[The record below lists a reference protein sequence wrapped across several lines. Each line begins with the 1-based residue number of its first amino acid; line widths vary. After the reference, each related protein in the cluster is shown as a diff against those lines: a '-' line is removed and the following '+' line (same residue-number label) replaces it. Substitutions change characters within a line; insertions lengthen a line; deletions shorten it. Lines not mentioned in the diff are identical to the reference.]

1 MNINKIR
8 SFGEWLSDKENPMV
22 YCLLSLDGEPFLSR
36 NSYEVILEQKTNT
49 HDTFSIIVPD
59 DALDTYEGFVMEN
72 SKKLL
77 GKKISLSYWQYGS
90 ENQVFS
96 GIVTGLKNQKE
107 SGYGKLV
114 ITGHSPSILLENG
127 RADRSFEQLSL
138 SQIVKEIGVNYPQEG
153 KIHAEEQELNVR
165 RVLPYT
171 VQSQESDFGFI
182 QRLATRYGEY
192 FYYNGKELIFG
203 NKAEPVLE
211 LSEGRELIELE
222 FELGLR
228 AQVFSGFAY
237 DAEKGESIQHNAQEV
252 QTEWKENA
260 LQAVAVQASKQLFGN
275 APKSVFS
282 GSEKSQELEEMLLKE
297 KENRESLI
305 WVRGRSRDSRLKN
318 GSRAKLTDING
329 RAMETYRIVEIRHY
343 YNGDEYYNE
352 FVGVS
357 DVLHPP
363 YQNSGAFPKSHEQ
376 MGRVVENADPLGL
389 GRVRVQMMWQEAGS
403 EKTPWIRL
411 LQPHSGSG
419 KGFYFVPEIGEEVLV
434 GFQGGNA
441 EKPYV
446 IGTQYNGKEKSGYAD
461 KENNIKAVHTRS
473 GTKIILN
480 DSEGSIL
487 IEDPSGNT
495 YHMDGQGN
503 IKVSAPKNISFTAG
517 QNINISAG
525 QNITTTAGMNISAS
539 AGMNYTQ
546 IVGVN
551 FVSTVAGNVNH
562 FISGTLTELIEGD
575 VHNEVMKGKTTVNN
589 DGGIEYFSETI
600 ISRSAEKEIQNNSG
614 EKSKLF

>member
-36 NSYEVILEQKTNT
+36 NSYEVILEQKTNA

-96 GIVTGLKNQKE
+96 GIVTGLKNRKE

-228 AQVFSGFAY
+228 AQGFSGLTY

-363 YQNSGAFPKSHEQ
+363 YQDSGAFPKSHEQ

-473 GTKIILN
+473 GHKLVFTE
-480 DSEGSIL
+480 DESIL
-487 IEDPSGNT
+487 ITDKSGNEILLDT
-495 YHMDGQGN
+495 KGSN
-503 IKVSAPKNISFTAG
+503 ITITAPETMTLNAKNL
-517 QNINISAG
+517 NINVSQNMTTNVGNNMITNVTNDTTISIGGNHQIDIEKDHQFSSKNYAQKVEGDKIIDIFGKLDETTSETLHNAKDGNVTIKSAG
-525 QNITTTAGMNISAS
+525 I
-539 AGMNYTQ
+539 
-546 IVGVN
+546 
-551 FVSTVAGNVNH
+551 
-562 FISGTLTELIEGD
+562 
-575 VHNEVMKGKTTVNN
+575 
-589 DGGIEYFSETI
+589 
-600 ISRSAEKEIQNNSG
+600 
-614 EKSKLF
+614 SKLLGEIDAKVNKS

>member
-8 SFGEWLSDKENPMV
+8 SFGEWLNDKENPMV
-22 YCLLSLDGEPFLSR
+22 YCLLNLDGEPFLSR
-36 NSYEVILEQKTNT
+36 NSYEVILEQKTNA

-96 GIVTGLKNQKE
+96 GIVTGLKNRKE
-107 SGYGKLV
+107 SGYGKLI

-153 KIHAEEQELNVR
+153 KIHTEEQELNVR

-171 VQSQESDFGFI
+171 VQSQESDFGLI

-203 NKAEPVLE
+203 NKVEPVLE

-228 AQVFSGFAY
+228 AQGFSGLAY

-363 YQNSGAFPKSHEQ
+363 YQDSGAFPKSHEQ

-461 KENNIKAVHTRS
+461 KENSIKAVHTRS
-473 GTKIILN
+473 GHKLVFTE
-480 DSEGSIL
+480 DESIL
-487 IEDPSGNT
+487 ITDKSGNEILLDT
-495 YHMDGQGN
+495 KGSN
-503 IKVSAPKNISFTAG
+503 ITITAPETMTLNAKNLNINVSQNMTTNVGMNASENIS
-517 QNINISAG
+517 
-525 QNITTTAGMNISAS
+525 MN
-539 AGMNYTQ
+539 
-546 IVGVN
+546 
-551 FVSTVAGNVNH
+551 
-562 FISGTLTELIEGD
+562 
-575 VHNEVMKGKTTVNN
+575 KTTSIGLVNLLN
-589 DGGIEYFSETI
+589 VGADFMTNVVGKLSYFIKGDMETYGEKDRKITSLKGIETISEGQQEYH
-600 ISRSAEKEIQNNSG
+600 SEKEMRNNSG

>member
-36 NSYEVILEQKTNT
+36 NSYEVTLEQKTNA

-96 GIVTGLKNQKE
+96 GIVTGLKNRKE

-222 FELGLR
+222 FELGLK
-228 AQVFSGFAY
+228 AQGFSGLVY

-275 APKSVFS
+275 VPKSVFS

-363 YQNSGAFPKSHEQ
+363 YQDSGAFPKSHEQ

-389 GRVRVQMMWQEAGS
+389 GRVKVQMMWQEAGS

-461 KENNIKAVHTRS
+461 KENCIKAVHTRS
-473 GTKIILN
+473 GHKLVFTE
-480 DSEGSIL
+480 DESIL
-487 IEDPSGNT
+487 ITDKSGNEILLDT
-495 YHMDGQGN
+495 KGSN
-503 IKVSAPKNISFTAG
+503 ITITAPETMTLNAKNL
-517 QNINISAG
+517 NINVSQNMTTNVGNNMITNVTNDTTISIGGNHQIDIEKDHQFSSKNYAQKVEGDKIIDIFGKLDETTSETLHNAKDGNVTIKSAG
-525 QNITTTAGMNISAS
+525 I
-539 AGMNYTQ
+539 
-546 IVGVN
+546 
-551 FVSTVAGNVNH
+551 
-562 FISGTLTELIEGD
+562 
-575 VHNEVMKGKTTVNN
+575 
-589 DGGIEYFSETI
+589 
-600 ISRSAEKEIQNNSG
+600 
-614 EKSKLF
+614 SKLLGEIDAKVNKS

>member
-22 YCLLSLDGEPFLSR
+22 YCLLSLDSEPFLSR
-36 NSYEVILEQKTNT
+36 NSYEVILEQKTNA

-96 GIVTGLKNQKE
+96 GIVTGLKNRKE

-203 NKAEPVLE
+203 NKAEPILE

-228 AQVFSGFAY
+228 AQGFSGLAY

-363 YQNSGAFPKSHEQ
+363 YQDSGAFPKSHEQ

-389 GRVRVQMMWQEAGS
+389 GRVKVQMMWQEAGS

-461 KENNIKAVHTRS
+461 KENCIKAVHTRS
-473 GTKIILN
+473 GHKLVFTE
-480 DSEGSIL
+480 DESIL
-487 IEDPSGNT
+487 ITDKSGNEILLDT
-495 YHMDGQGN
+495 KGSN
-503 IKVSAPKNISFTAG
+503 ITITAPETMTLNAKNL
-517 QNINISAG
+517 NINVSQNMTTNVGNNMITNVTNDTTISIGGNHQIDIEKDHQFSSKNYAQKVEGDKIIDIFGKLDETTSETLHNAKDGNVTIKSAG
-525 QNITTTAGMNISAS
+525 I
-539 AGMNYTQ
+539 
-546 IVGVN
+546 
-551 FVSTVAGNVNH
+551 
-562 FISGTLTELIEGD
+562 
-575 VHNEVMKGKTTVNN
+575 
-589 DGGIEYFSETI
+589 
-600 ISRSAEKEIQNNSG
+600 
-614 EKSKLF
+614 SKLLGEIDAKVNKS

>member
-305 WVRGRSRDSRLKN
+305 WVRGGSRDSRLKN

-329 RAMETYRIVEIRHY
+329 RAM
-343 YNGDEYYNE
+343 
-352 FVGVS
+352 
-357 DVLHPP
+357 
-363 YQNSGAFPKSHEQ
+363 
-376 MGRVVENADPLGL
+376 
-389 GRVRVQMMWQEAGS
+389 
-403 EKTPWIRL
+403 
-411 LQPHSGSG
+411 
-419 KGFYFVPEIGEEVLV
+419 
-434 GFQGGNA
+434 
-441 EKPYV
+441 
-446 IGTQYNGKEKSGYAD
+446 
-461 KENNIKAVHTRS
+461 
-473 GTKIILN
+473 KI
-480 DSEGSIL
+480 
-487 IEDPSGNT
+487 
-495 YHMDGQGN
+495 
-503 IKVSAPKNISFTAG
+503 
-517 QNINISAG
+517 
-525 QNITTTAGMNISAS
+525 
-539 AGMNYTQ
+539 
-546 IVGVN
+546 
-551 FVSTVAGNVNH
+551 
-562 FISGTLTELIEGD
+562 
-575 VHNEVMKGKTTVNN
+575 
-589 DGGIEYFSETI
+589 
-600 ISRSAEKEIQNNSG
+600 
-614 EKSKLF
+614 

>member
-36 NSYEVILEQKTNT
+36 NSYEVILEQKTNA

-96 GIVTGLKNQKE
+96 GIVTGLKNRKE

-222 FELGLR
+222 FELGLK
-228 AQVFSGFAY
+228 AQGFSGLAY

-363 YQNSGAFPKSHEQ
+363 YQDSGAFPKSHEQ

-389 GRVRVQMMWQEAGS
+389 GRVRVQMVWQEAGN

-473 GTKIILN
+473 GHKLVFTE
-480 DSEGSIL
+480 DESIL
-487 IEDPSGNT
+487 ITDKSGNEILLDT
-495 YHMDGQGN
+495 KGSN
-503 IKVSAPKNISFTAG
+503 ITITAPETMTLNAKNLNINVSQNMTTNVGMNASENIS
-517 QNINISAG
+517 
-525 QNITTTAGMNISAS
+525 MN
-539 AGMNYTQ
+539 
-546 IVGVN
+546 
-551 FVSTVAGNVNH
+551 
-562 FISGTLTELIEGD
+562 
-575 VHNEVMKGKTTVNN
+575 KTTSIGLVNLLN
-589 DGGIEYFSETI
+589 VGADFMTNVVGKLSYFIKGDMETYGEKDRKITSLKGIETISEGQQEYH
-600 ISRSAEKEIQNNSG
+600 SEKEMRNNSG

>member
-36 NSYEVILEQKTNT
+36 NSYEVILEQKTNA

-77 GKKISLSYWQYGS
+77 GKKINLSYWQYGS

-96 GIVTGLKNQKE
+96 GIVTGLKNRKE

-228 AQVFSGFAY
+228 AQGFSGLAY

-297 KENRESLI
+297 KENRESLVWI
-305 WVRGRSRDSRLKN
+305 RGRSRDSRLKN

-363 YQNSGAFPKSHEQ
+363 YQDSGAFPKSHEQ

-461 KENNIKAVHTRS
+461 KENSIKAVHTRS

-539 AGMNYTQ
+539 AGMSYNVFAGGTISQNAVMNYTLTAANITEIAQ
-546 IVGVN
+546 ETFDTFSNEYTG
-551 FVSTVAGNVNH
+551 
-562 FISGTLTELIEGD
+562 ISGKVAMNSEENNIAINTPKHIQLKS
-575 VHNEVMKGKTTVNN
+575 NEKT
-589 DGGIEYFSETI
+589 I
-600 ISRSAEKEIQNNSG
+600 NS
-614 EKSKLF
+614 

>member
-36 NSYEVILEQKTNT
+36 NSYEVILEQKTNA

-96 GIVTGLKNQKE
+96 GIVTGLKNRKE

-153 KIHAEEQELNVR
+153 KIHAEEQELNMR
-165 RVLPYT
+165 RALPYT

-228 AQVFSGFAY
+228 AQGFSGLAY

-275 APKSVFS
+275 VPKSVFS

-318 GSRAKLTDING
+318 GSRAKLMDING

-363 YQNSGAFPKSHEQ
+363 YQDSGAFPKSHEQ

-473 GTKIILN
+473 GNRLLLN
-480 DSEGSIL
+480 DETGDVSLESQKGQTIAIFYGNGNIEIKAPETMTLNAKNLNINVSQNMTTNVGMNASENVGMNKTTSIGLVNLLNVGADFMTNVVGKLSYFIKGDMETYGEKDRKITSLKGIETISEGQQ
-487 IEDPSGNT
+487 E
-495 YHMDGQGN
+495 YH
-503 IKVSAPKNISFTAG
+503 S
-517 QNINISAG
+517 
-525 QNITTTAGMNISAS
+525 
-539 AGMNYTQ
+539 
-546 IVGVN
+546 
-551 FVSTVAGNVNH
+551 
-562 FISGTLTELIEGD
+562 
-575 VHNEVMKGKTTVNN
+575 
-589 DGGIEYFSETI
+589 
-600 ISRSAEKEIQNNSG
+600 EKEMRNNSG

>member
-36 NSYEVILEQKTNT
+36 NSYEVILEQKTNA

-96 GIVTGLKNQKE
+96 GIVTGLKNRKE

-222 FELGLR
+222 FELGLK
-228 AQVFSGFAY
+228 AQGFSGFAY

-275 APKSVFS
+275 VPKSVFS

-305 WVRGRSRDSRLKN
+305 WIRGRSRDSRLKN

-363 YQNSGAFPKSHEQ
+363 YQDSGAFPKSHEQ

-461 KENNIKAVHTRS
+461 KENSIKAVHTRS
-473 GTKIILN
+473 GHKLVFTE
-480 DSEGSIL
+480 DESIL
-487 IEDPSGNT
+487 ITDKSGNEILVDT
-495 YHMDGQGN
+495 KGSN
-503 IKVSAPKNISFTAG
+503 ITITAPETMTLNAKNL
-517 QNINISAG
+517 NINVSQNMTTNVGNNMITNVTNDTTISIGGNHQIDIEKDHQFSSKNYAQKVEGDKIIDIFGKLDETTSETLHNAKDGNVTIKSAG
-525 QNITTTAGMNISAS
+525 I
-539 AGMNYTQ
+539 
-546 IVGVN
+546 
-551 FVSTVAGNVNH
+551 
-562 FISGTLTELIEGD
+562 
-575 VHNEVMKGKTTVNN
+575 
-589 DGGIEYFSETI
+589 
-600 ISRSAEKEIQNNSG
+600 
-614 EKSKLF
+614 SKLLGEIDAKVNKS

>member
-36 NSYEVILEQKTNT
+36 NSYEVILEQKTNA

-96 GIVTGLKNQKE
+96 GIVTGLKNRKE

-182 QRLATRYGEY
+182 QRLAMRYGEY

-228 AQVFSGFAY
+228 AQGFSGLTY

-363 YQNSGAFPKSHEQ
+363 YQDSGAFPKSHEQ

-473 GTKIILN
+473 GHKLVFTE
-480 DSEGSIL
+480 DESIL
-487 IEDPSGNT
+487 ITDKSGNEIL
-495 YHMDGQGN
+495 MDTKGSN
-503 IKVSAPKNISFTAG
+503 ITITAPETMTLNAKNL
-517 QNINISAG
+517 NINVSQNMTTNVGNNMITNVTNDTTISIGGNHQIDIEKDHQFSSKNYAQKVEGDKIIDIFGKLDETTSETLHNAKDGNVTIKSAG
-525 QNITTTAGMNISAS
+525 I
-539 AGMNYTQ
+539 
-546 IVGVN
+546 
-551 FVSTVAGNVNH
+551 
-562 FISGTLTELIEGD
+562 
-575 VHNEVMKGKTTVNN
+575 
-589 DGGIEYFSETI
+589 
-600 ISRSAEKEIQNNSG
+600 
-614 EKSKLF
+614 SKLLGEIDAKVNKS

>member
-36 NSYEVILEQKTNT
+36 NSYEVILEQKSNA

-96 GIVTGLKNQKE
+96 GIVTGLKNRKE

-211 LSEGRELIELE
+211 LSEGRELIEVE

-228 AQVFSGFAY
+228 AQGFSGLAY
-237 DAEKGESIQHNAQEV
+237 DVEKGESIQHNAQEV

-363 YQNSGAFPKSHEQ
+363 YQDSGAFPKSHEQ

-446 IGTQYNGKEKSGYAD
+446 IGTQYNGKEKSGYTD

-473 GTKIILN
+473 GHKLVFTE
-480 DSEGSIL
+480 DESIL
-487 IEDPSGNT
+487 ITDKSGNEILLDT
-495 YHMDGQGN
+495 KGSN
-503 IKVSAPKNISFTAG
+503 ITITAPETMTLNAKNL
-517 QNINISAG
+517 NINVSQNMTTNVGNNMITNVTNDTTISIGGNHQIDIEKDHQFSSKNYAQKVEGDKIIDIFGKLDETTSETLHNAKDGNVTIKSAG
-525 QNITTTAGMNISAS
+525 I
-539 AGMNYTQ
+539 
-546 IVGVN
+546 
-551 FVSTVAGNVNH
+551 
-562 FISGTLTELIEGD
+562 
-575 VHNEVMKGKTTVNN
+575 
-589 DGGIEYFSETI
+589 
-600 ISRSAEKEIQNNSG
+600 
-614 EKSKLF
+614 SKLLGEIDAKVNKS

>member
-36 NSYEVILEQKTNT
+36 NSYEVILEQKTNA

-90 ENQVFS
+90 ENQVFL
-96 GIVTGLKNQKE
+96 GIVTGLKNRKD

-203 NKAEPVLE
+203 NKAEAVLE

-228 AQVFSGFAY
+228 AQGFSGLAY

-363 YQNSGAFPKSHEQ
+363 YQDSGAFPKSHEQ

-389 GRVRVQMMWQEAGS
+389 GRVRVQMMWQESGS

-539 AGMNYTQ
+539 AGMSYNVFAGGTISQNAVMNYTLTAANITEIAQ
-546 IVGVN
+546 ETFDTFSNEYTG
-551 FVSTVAGNVNH
+551 
-562 FISGTLTELIEGD
+562 ISGKVAMNSEENNIAINTPKHIQLKS
-575 VHNEVMKGKTTVNN
+575 NEKT
-589 DGGIEYFSETI
+589 I
-600 ISRSAEKEIQNNSG
+600 NS
-614 EKSKLF
+614 

>member
-36 NSYEVILEQKTNT
+36 NSYEVILEQKTNA

-59 DALDTYEGFVMEN
+59 DALDTYDGFVMEN

-96 GIVTGLKNQKE
+96 GIVTGLKNRKE

-182 QRLATRYGEY
+182 QRLAMRYGEY

-222 FELGLR
+222 FELGLK
-228 AQVFSGFAY
+228 AQGFSGLTY

-260 LQAVAVQASKQLFGN
+260 LQAVAIQASKQLFGN

-363 YQNSGAFPKSHEQ
+363 YQDSGAFPKSQEQ
-376 MGRVVENADPLGL
+376 MGRVVENADPLEL
-389 GRVRVQMMWQEAGS
+389 GRVRVQMVWQEAGS

-473 GTKIILN
+473 GHKLVFTE
-480 DSEGSIL
+480 DESIL
-487 IEDPSGNT
+487 ITDKSGNEILLDT
-495 YHMDGQGN
+495 KGSN
-503 IKVSAPKNISFTAG
+503 ITITAPETMTLNAKNL
-517 QNINISAG
+517 NINVSQNMTTNVGNNMITNVTNDTTISIGGNHQIDIEKDHQFSSKNYAQKVEGDKIIDIFGKLDETTSETLHNAKDGNVTIKSAG
-525 QNITTTAGMNISAS
+525 I
-539 AGMNYTQ
+539 
-546 IVGVN
+546 
-551 FVSTVAGNVNH
+551 
-562 FISGTLTELIEGD
+562 
-575 VHNEVMKGKTTVNN
+575 
-589 DGGIEYFSETI
+589 
-600 ISRSAEKEIQNNSG
+600 
-614 EKSKLF
+614 SKLLGEIDAKVNKS

>member
-36 NSYEVILEQKTNT
+36 NSYEVILEQKTNA

-96 GIVTGLKNQKE
+96 GIVTGLKNRKE
-107 SGYGKLV
+107 SGYGKL
-114 ITGHSPSILLENG
+114 IIIGHSPSILLENG

-228 AQVFSGFAY
+228 AQGFSGLAY

-282 GSEKSQELEEMLLKE
+282 GSEKSQALEEMLLKE

-419 KGFYFVPEIGEEVLV
+419 KGFYFIPEIGEEVLV

-461 KENNIKAVHTRS
+461 KENSIKAVHTRS
-473 GTKIILN
+473 GHKLVFTE
-480 DSEGSIL
+480 DESIL
-487 IEDPSGNT
+487 ITDKSGNEILLDT
-495 YHMDGQGN
+495 KGSN
-503 IKVSAPKNISFTAG
+503 ITITAPETMTLNAKNL
-517 QNINISAG
+517 NINVSQNMTTNVGNNMITNVTNDTTISIGGNHQIDIEKDHQFSSKNYAQKVEGDKIIDIFGKLDETTSETLHNAKDGNVTIKSAG
-525 QNITTTAGMNISAS
+525 I
-539 AGMNYTQ
+539 
-546 IVGVN
+546 
-551 FVSTVAGNVNH
+551 
-562 FISGTLTELIEGD
+562 
-575 VHNEVMKGKTTVNN
+575 
-589 DGGIEYFSETI
+589 
-600 ISRSAEKEIQNNSG
+600 
-614 EKSKLF
+614 SKLLGEIDAKVNKS

>member
-36 NSYEVILEQKTNT
+36 NSYEVILEQKTNA

-77 GKKISLSYWQYGS
+77 GKKINLSYWQYGS

-222 FELGLR
+222 FELGLK
-228 AQVFSGFAY
+228 AQGFSGFAY

-363 YQNSGAFPKSHEQ
+363 YQDSGAFPKSHEQ

-446 IGTQYNGKEKSGYAD
+446 IGTQYNGKEKSGYAN

-473 GTKIILN
+473 GHKLVFTE
-480 DSEGSIL
+480 DESIL
-487 IEDPSGNT
+487 ITDKSGNEILLDT
-495 YHMDGQGN
+495 KGSN
-503 IKVSAPKNISFTAG
+503 ITITAPETMTLNAKNLNINVSQNMTTNVGMNASENIS
-517 QNINISAG
+517 
-525 QNITTTAGMNISAS
+525 MN
-539 AGMNYTQ
+539 
-546 IVGVN
+546 
-551 FVSTVAGNVNH
+551 
-562 FISGTLTELIEGD
+562 
-575 VHNEVMKGKTTVNN
+575 KTTSIGLVNLLN
-589 DGGIEYFSETI
+589 VGADFMTNVVGKLSYFIKGDMETYGEKDRKITSLKGVETI
-600 ISRSAEKEIQNNSG
+600 SEGQQEYHSEKEMRNNSG

>member
-8 SFGEWLSDKENPMV
+8 SFGEWLNDKENPMV

-36 NSYEVILEQKTNT
+36 NSYEVILEQKTNA

-96 GIVTGLKNQKE
+96 GIVTGLKNRKE

-228 AQVFSGFAY
+228 AQEFSGLAY

-275 APKSVFS
+275 VPKSVFS

-363 YQNSGAFPKSHEQ
+363 YQDSGAFPKSQEQ
-376 MGRVVENADPLGL
+376 MGRVVENADPLEL
-389 GRVRVQMMWQEAGS
+389 GRVRVQMVWQEAGS

-473 GTKIILN
+473 GHKLVFTE
-480 DSEGSIL
+480 DESIL
-487 IEDPSGNT
+487 ITDKSGNEILLDT
-495 YHMDGQGN
+495 KGSN
-503 IKVSAPKNISFTAG
+503 ITITAPETMTLNAKNL
-517 QNINISAG
+517 NINVSQNMTTNVGNNMITNVTNDTTISIGGNHQIDIEKDHQFSSKNYAQKVEGDKIIDIFGKLDETTSETLHNAKDGNVTIKSAG
-525 QNITTTAGMNISAS
+525 I
-539 AGMNYTQ
+539 
-546 IVGVN
+546 
-551 FVSTVAGNVNH
+551 
-562 FISGTLTELIEGD
+562 
-575 VHNEVMKGKTTVNN
+575 
-589 DGGIEYFSETI
+589 
-600 ISRSAEKEIQNNSG
+600 
-614 EKSKLF
+614 SKLLGEIDAKVNKS

>member
-36 NSYEVILEQKTNT
+36 NSYEVILEQKTNA

-96 GIVTGLKNQKE
+96 GIVTGLKNRKE

-222 FELGLR
+222 FELGLK
-228 AQVFSGFAY
+228 AQGFSGLVY

-275 APKSVFS
+275 VPKSVFS

-363 YQNSGAFPKSHEQ
+363 YQDSGAFPKSHEQ

-389 GRVRVQMMWQEAGS
+389 GRVRVQMMWQESGS

-539 AGMNYTQ
+539 AGMSYNVFAGGTISQNAVMNYTLTAANITEIAQ
-546 IVGVN
+546 ETFDTFSNEYTG
-551 FVSTVAGNVNH
+551 
-562 FISGTLTELIEGD
+562 ISGKVAMNSEENNIAINTPKHIQLKS
-575 VHNEVMKGKTTVNN
+575 NEKT
-589 DGGIEYFSETI
+589 I
-600 ISRSAEKEIQNNSG
+600 NS
-614 EKSKLF
+614 

>member
-36 NSYEVILEQKTNT
+36 NSYEVTLEQKTNA

-96 GIVTGLKNQKE
+96 GIVTGLKNRKE

-138 SQIVKEIGVNYPQEG
+138 SQIIKEIGVNYPQEG
-153 KIHAEEQELNVR
+153 KIHTEEQELNVR

-222 FELGLR
+222 FELGLK
-228 AQVFSGFAY
+228 AQGFSGLAY
-237 DAEKGESIQHNAQEV
+237 DAEKGESIQHNTQEV

-363 YQNSGAFPKSHEQ
+363 YQDSGAFPKSHEQ

-461 KENNIKAVHTRS
+461 KENSIKAVHTRS
-473 GTKIILN
+473 GHKLVFTE
-480 DSEGSIL
+480 DESIL
-487 IEDPSGNT
+487 ITDKSGNEILLDT
-495 YHMDGQGN
+495 KGSN
-503 IKVSAPKNISFTAG
+503 ITITTPETMTLNAKNLNINVSQNMTTNVGMNASENIS
-517 QNINISAG
+517 
-525 QNITTTAGMNISAS
+525 MN
-539 AGMNYTQ
+539 
-546 IVGVN
+546 
-551 FVSTVAGNVNH
+551 
-562 FISGTLTELIEGD
+562 
-575 VHNEVMKGKTTVNN
+575 KTTSIGLVNLLN
-589 DGGIEYFSETI
+589 VGTDFMTNVVGKLSYFIKGDMETYGEKDRKITSLKGIETISEGQQEYH
-600 ISRSAEKEIQNNSG
+600 SEKEMRNNSG

>member
-36 NSYEVILEQKTNT
+36 NSYEVILEQKTNA

-96 GIVTGLKNQKE
+96 GIVTGLKNRKE

-211 LSEGRELIELE
+211 LSEGKELIELE
-222 FELGLR
+222 FELGLK
-228 AQVFSGFAY
+228 AQGFSGFAY

-275 APKSVFS
+275 VPKSVFS

-305 WVRGRSRDSRLKN
+305 WIRGRSRDSRLKN

-363 YQNSGAFPKSHEQ
+363 YQDSGAFPKSHEQ

-461 KENNIKAVHTRS
+461 KENSIKAVHTRS
-473 GTKIILN
+473 GHKLVFTE
-480 DSEGSIL
+480 DESIL
-487 IEDPSGNT
+487 ITDKSGNEILLDT
-495 YHMDGQGN
+495 KGSN
-503 IKVSAPKNISFTAG
+503 ITITAPETMTLNAKNL
-517 QNINISAG
+517 NINVSQNMTTNVGNNMITNVTNDTTISIGGNHQIDIEKDHQFSSKNYAQKVEGDKIIDIFGKLDETTSETLHNAKDGNVTIKSAG
-525 QNITTTAGMNISAS
+525 I
-539 AGMNYTQ
+539 
-546 IVGVN
+546 
-551 FVSTVAGNVNH
+551 
-562 FISGTLTELIEGD
+562 
-575 VHNEVMKGKTTVNN
+575 
-589 DGGIEYFSETI
+589 
-600 ISRSAEKEIQNNSG
+600 
-614 EKSKLF
+614 SKLLGEIDAKVNKS

>member
-36 NSYEVILEQKTNT
+36 NSYEVILEQKTNA

-96 GIVTGLKNQKE
+96 GIVTGLKNRKE

-222 FELGLR
+222 FELGLK
-228 AQVFSGFAY
+228 AQGFSGFAY

-275 APKSVFS
+275 VPKSVFS

-363 YQNSGAFPKSHEQ
+363 YQDSGVFPKSHEQ

-461 KENNIKAVHTRS
+461 KENSIKAVHTRS
-473 GTKIILN
+473 GHKLVFTE
-480 DSEGSIL
+480 DESIL
-487 IEDPSGNT
+487 ITDKSGNEILLDT
-495 YHMDGQGN
+495 KGSNITITAPETMTLNAKNLNINVSQNMTTNVGMNASENISMNKTTSIGLVNLLNVGADFMTNVVGNLLEFIQGN
-503 IKVSAPKNISFTAG
+503 RESESEERKEIAKSVSISSTEDNVKIHASKNISK
-517 QNINISAG
+517 
-525 QNITTTAGMNISAS
+525 
-539 AGMNYTQ
+539 
-546 IVGVN
+546 
-551 FVSTVAGNVNH
+551 H
-562 FISGTLTELIEGD
+562 
-575 VHNEVMKGKTTVNN
+575 
-589 DGGIEYFSETI
+589 
-600 ISRSAEKEIQNNSG
+600 SG
-614 EKSKLF
+614 EKSKIS

>member
-96 GIVTGLKNQKE
+96 GIVTGLKNRKE

-171 VQSQESDFGFI
+171 VQLQESDFSFI

-222 FELGLR
+222 FELGLK
-228 AQVFSGFAY
+228 AQGFSGLAY

-260 LQAVAVQASKQLFGN
+260 LQAVAVQASKQRFGN
-275 APKSVFS
+275 APKSIFS

-329 RAMETYRIVEIRHY
+329 RAMETYRIVEIKHY

-389 GRVRVQMMWQEAGS
+389 GRVRVQMVWQEAGS

-473 GTKIILN
+473 GNRLLLN
-480 DSEGSIL
+480 DETGDVSLESQKGQTIAIFYGNGNIEIKAPETMTLNAKNLNINVSQNMTTNVGMNASENVSMNKTTSIGL
-487 IEDPSGNT
+487 VNLLNVGADFMTNVVGNLLEFI
-495 YHMDGQGN
+495 QGN
-503 IKVSAPKNISFTAG
+503 RESESEERKEIAKSVSISSTEDNVKIHASKNISK
-517 QNINISAG
+517 
-525 QNITTTAGMNISAS
+525 
-539 AGMNYTQ
+539 
-546 IVGVN
+546 
-551 FVSTVAGNVNH
+551 H
-562 FISGTLTELIEGD
+562 
-575 VHNEVMKGKTTVNN
+575 
-589 DGGIEYFSETI
+589 
-600 ISRSAEKEIQNNSG
+600 SG
-614 EKSKLF
+614 EKSKIS

>member
-1 MNINKIR
+1 MTINQIR

-36 NSYEVILEQKTNT
+36 NSYEVILEQKTNA

-96 GIVTGLKNQKE
+96 GIVTGLKNRKE

-182 QRLATRYGEY
+182 QRLAMRYGEY

-228 AQVFSGFAY
+228 AQGFSGLAY

-389 GRVRVQMMWQEAGS
+389 GRVRVQMVWQEAGS

-446 IGTQYNGKEKSGYAD
+446 IGAQYNGKEKSGYAD
-461 KENNIKAVHTRS
+461 KENSIKAVHTRS
-473 GTKIILN
+473 GHKLVFTE
-480 DSEGSIL
+480 DESIL
-487 IEDPSGNT
+487 ITDKSGNEILLDT
-495 YHMDGQGN
+495 KGSN
-503 IKVSAPKNISFTAG
+503 ITITAPETMTLNAKNL
-517 QNINISAG
+517 NINVSQNMTTNVGNNMITNVTNDTTISIGGNHQIDIEKDHQFSSKNYAQKVEGDKIIDIFGKLDETTSETLHNAKDGNVTIKSAG
-525 QNITTTAGMNISAS
+525 I
-539 AGMNYTQ
+539 
-546 IVGVN
+546 
-551 FVSTVAGNVNH
+551 
-562 FISGTLTELIEGD
+562 
-575 VHNEVMKGKTTVNN
+575 
-589 DGGIEYFSETI
+589 
-600 ISRSAEKEIQNNSG
+600 
-614 EKSKLF
+614 SKLLGEIDAKVNKS

>member
-36 NSYEVILEQKTNT
+36 NSYEVILEQKTNA

-96 GIVTGLKNQKE
+96 GIVTGLKNRKE

-222 FELGLR
+222 FELGLK
-228 AQVFSGFAY
+228 AQGFSGLAY
-237 DAEKGESIQHNAQEV
+237 DAEKGESIQHNTQEV

-260 LQAVAVQASKQLFGN
+260 LQAVAIQASKQLFGN

-363 YQNSGAFPKSHEQ
+363 YQDSGAFPKSQEQ
-376 MGRVVENADPLGL
+376 MGRVVENADPLEL
-389 GRVRVQMMWQEAGS
+389 GRVRVQMVWQEAGS

-473 GTKIILN
+473 GHKLVFTE
-480 DSEGSIL
+480 DESIL
-487 IEDPSGNT
+487 ITDKSGNEILLDT
-495 YHMDGQGN
+495 KGSN
-503 IKVSAPKNISFTAG
+503 ITITAPETMTLNAKNL
-517 QNINISAG
+517 NINVSQNMTTNVGNNMITNVTNDTTISIGGNHQIDIEKDHQFSSKNYAQKVEGDKIIDIFGKLDETTSETLHNAKDGNVTIKSAG
-525 QNITTTAGMNISAS
+525 I
-539 AGMNYTQ
+539 
-546 IVGVN
+546 
-551 FVSTVAGNVNH
+551 
-562 FISGTLTELIEGD
+562 
-575 VHNEVMKGKTTVNN
+575 
-589 DGGIEYFSETI
+589 
-600 ISRSAEKEIQNNSG
+600 
-614 EKSKLF
+614 SKLLGEIDAKVNKS

>member
-36 NSYEVILEQKTNT
+36 NSYEVILEQKTNA

-96 GIVTGLKNQKE
+96 GIVTGLKNRKE

-222 FELGLR
+222 FELGLK
-228 AQVFSGFAY
+228 AQGFSGLAY

-343 YNGDEYYNE
+343 YNGDEYYNK

-363 YQNSGAFPKSHEQ
+363 YQDSGAFPKSQEQ

-473 GTKIILN
+473 GNRLLLN
-480 DSEGSIL
+480 DETGDVSLESQKGQTIAIFYGNGNIEIKAPETMTLNAKNLNINVSQNMTTNVGMNASENVSMNKTTSIGL
-487 IEDPSGNT
+487 VNLLNVGADFMTNVVGNLLEFI
-495 YHMDGQGN
+495 QGN
-503 IKVSAPKNISFTAG
+503 RESESEERKEIAKSVSISSTEDNVKIHASKNISK
-517 QNINISAG
+517 
-525 QNITTTAGMNISAS
+525 
-539 AGMNYTQ
+539 
-546 IVGVN
+546 
-551 FVSTVAGNVNH
+551 H
-562 FISGTLTELIEGD
+562 
-575 VHNEVMKGKTTVNN
+575 
-589 DGGIEYFSETI
+589 
-600 ISRSAEKEIQNNSG
+600 SG
-614 EKSKLF
+614 EKSKIS

>member
-36 NSYEVILEQKTNT
+36 NSYEVILEQKTNA

-96 GIVTGLKNQKE
+96 GIVTGLKNRKE

-228 AQVFSGFAY
+228 AQGFSGLTY
-237 DAEKGESIQHNAQEV
+237 DAEKGESIQQNAQEV

-297 KENRESLI
+297 KENRENLI

-363 YQNSGAFPKSHEQ
+363 YQDSGAFPKSQEQ

-389 GRVRVQMMWQEAGS
+389 GRVRVQMVWQEAGS

-473 GTKIILN
+473 GHKLVFTE
-480 DSEGSIL
+480 DESIL
-487 IEDPSGNT
+487 ITDKSGNEILLDT
-495 YHMDGQGN
+495 KGSN
-503 IKVSAPKNISFTAG
+503 ITITAPETMTLNAKNLNINVSQNMTTNVGMNASENIS
-517 QNINISAG
+517 
-525 QNITTTAGMNISAS
+525 MN
-539 AGMNYTQ
+539 
-546 IVGVN
+546 
-551 FVSTVAGNVNH
+551 
-562 FISGTLTELIEGD
+562 
-575 VHNEVMKGKTTVNN
+575 KTTSIGLVNLLN
-589 DGGIEYFSETI
+589 VGADFMTNVVGKLSYFIKGDMETYGEKDRKITSLKGIETISEGQQEYH
-600 ISRSAEKEIQNNSG
+600 SEKEMRNNSG

>member
-22 YCLLSLDGEPFLSR
+22 YCLLSLDSEPFLSR
-36 NSYEVILEQKTNT
+36 NSYEVILEQKTNA

-96 GIVTGLKNQKE
+96 GIVTGLKNRKE

-203 NKAEPVLE
+203 NKAEPILE

-228 AQVFSGFAY
+228 AQGFSGLAY

-363 YQNSGAFPKSHEQ
+363 YQDSGAFPKSHEQ

-461 KENNIKAVHTRS
+461 KENSIKAVHTRS
-473 GTKIILN
+473 GHKLVFTE
-480 DSEGSIL
+480 DESIL
-487 IEDPSGNT
+487 ITDKSGNEILLDT
-495 YHMDGQGN
+495 KGSN
-503 IKVSAPKNISFTAG
+503 ITITAPETMTLNAKNL
-517 QNINISAG
+517 NINVSQNMTTNVGNNMITNVTNDTTISIGGNHQIDIEKDHQFSSKNYAQKVEGDKIIDIFGKLDETTSETLHNAKDGNVTIKSAG
-525 QNITTTAGMNISAS
+525 I
-539 AGMNYTQ
+539 
-546 IVGVN
+546 
-551 FVSTVAGNVNH
+551 
-562 FISGTLTELIEGD
+562 
-575 VHNEVMKGKTTVNN
+575 
-589 DGGIEYFSETI
+589 
-600 ISRSAEKEIQNNSG
+600 
-614 EKSKLF
+614 SKLLGEIDAKVNKS

>member
-36 NSYEVILEQKTNT
+36 NSYEVILEQKTNA

-96 GIVTGLKNQKE
+96 GIVTGLKNRKE

-203 NKAEPVLE
+203 NKAEPLLE

-222 FELGLR
+222 FELGLK
-228 AQVFSGFAY
+228 AQGFSGLAY

-275 APKSVFS
+275 VPKSVFS

-363 YQNSGAFPKSHEQ
+363 YQDSGAFPKSHEQ

-473 GTKIILN
+473 GHKLVFTE
-480 DSEGSIL
+480 DESIL
-487 IEDPSGNT
+487 ITDKSGNEILLDT
-495 YHMDGQGN
+495 KGSN
-503 IKVSAPKNISFTAG
+503 ITITAPETMTLNAKNL
-517 QNINISAG
+517 NINVSQNMTTNVGNNMITNVTNDTTISIGGNHQIDIEKDHQFSSKNYAQKVEGDKIIDIFGKLDETTSETLHNAKDGNVTIKSAG
-525 QNITTTAGMNISAS
+525 I
-539 AGMNYTQ
+539 
-546 IVGVN
+546 
-551 FVSTVAGNVNH
+551 
-562 FISGTLTELIEGD
+562 
-575 VHNEVMKGKTTVNN
+575 
-589 DGGIEYFSETI
+589 
-600 ISRSAEKEIQNNSG
+600 
-614 EKSKLF
+614 SKLLGEIDAKVNKS

>member
-36 NSYEVILEQKTNT
+36 NSYEVILEQKTNA

-96 GIVTGLKNQKE
+96 GIVTGLKNRKE

-114 ITGHSPSILLENG
+114 IIGHSPSILLENG

-171 VQSQESDFGFI
+171 VQSQESDFSFI

-203 NKAEPVLE
+203 NKAEPILE

-228 AQVFSGFAY
+228 AQGFSGLTY

-275 APKSVFS
+275 VPKSVFS

-363 YQNSGAFPKSHEQ
+363 YQDSGAFPKSHEQ

-503 IKVSAPKNISFTAG
+503 IKVSAPRNISFTAG

-539 AGMNYTQ
+539 AGMSYNVFAGGAISQNAVMNYT
-546 IVGVN
+546 
-551 FVSTVAGNVNH
+551 
-562 FISGTLTELIEGD
+562 LTAANITEIAEGEREARAQEIIENSQNKETS
-575 VHNEVMKGKTTVNN
+575 VEKNNEWHTEQDFK
-589 DGGIEYFSETI
+589 
-600 ISRSAEKEIQNNSG
+600 NNSG
-614 EKSKLF
+614 EKTKLF

>member
-36 NSYEVILEQKTNT
+36 NSYEVILEQKTNA

-96 GIVTGLKNQKE
+96 GIVTGLKNRKE

-203 NKAEPVLE
+203 NKAEPILE

-222 FELGLR
+222 FELGLK
-228 AQVFSGFAY
+228 AQGFSGLAY

-275 APKSVFS
+275 VPKSVFS

-473 GTKIILN
+473 GHKLVFTE
-480 DSEGSIL
+480 DESIL
-487 IEDPSGNT
+487 ITDKSGNEILLDT
-495 YHMDGQGN
+495 KGSN
-503 IKVSAPKNISFTAG
+503 ITITAPETMTLNAKNL
-517 QNINISAG
+517 NINVSQNMTTNVGNNMITNVTNDTTISIGGNHQIDIEKDHQFSSKNYAQKVEGDKIIDIFGKLDETTSETLHNAKDGNVTIKSAG
-525 QNITTTAGMNISAS
+525 I
-539 AGMNYTQ
+539 
-546 IVGVN
+546 
-551 FVSTVAGNVNH
+551 
-562 FISGTLTELIEGD
+562 
-575 VHNEVMKGKTTVNN
+575 
-589 DGGIEYFSETI
+589 
-600 ISRSAEKEIQNNSG
+600 
-614 EKSKLF
+614 SKLLGEIDAKVNKS

>member
-36 NSYEVILEQKTNT
+36 NSYEVVLEQKTNA

-96 GIVTGLKNQKE
+96 GIVTGMKNRKE

-138 SQIVKEIGVNYPQEG
+138 SQIIKEIGVNYPQEG

-171 VQSQESDFGFI
+171 VQSQESDFSFI

-203 NKAEPVLE
+203 NKAEAVLE

-228 AQVFSGFAY
+228 AQGFSGLAY

-363 YQNSGAFPKSHEQ
+363 YQDSGAFPKSHEQ

-389 GRVRVQMMWQEAGS
+389 GRVRVQMVWQEAGS

-473 GTKIILN
+473 GHKLVFTE
-480 DSEGSIL
+480 DESIL
-487 IEDPSGNT
+487 ITDKSGNEILLDT
-495 YHMDGQGN
+495 KGSN
-503 IKVSAPKNISFTAG
+503 ITITAPETMTLNAKNL
-517 QNINISAG
+517 NINVS
-525 QNITTTAGMNISAS
+525 QNMTTNVGMNAS
-539 AGMNYTQ
+539 ENVGMN
-546 IVGVN
+546 
-551 FVSTVAGNVNH
+551 
-562 FISGTLTELIEGD
+562 
-575 VHNEVMKGKTTVNN
+575 KTTSIGLVNLLN
-589 DGGIEYFSETI
+589 VGADFMTNVVGKLSYFIKGDMETYGEKDRKITSLKGIETISEGQQEYH
-600 ISRSAEKEIQNNSG
+600 SEKEMRNNSG

>member
-343 YNGDEYYNE
+343 YNGDEYYNK

-363 YQNSGAFPKSHEQ
+363 YQDSGAFPKSQEQ

-473 GTKIILN
+473 GHKLVFTE
-480 DSEGSIL
+480 DESIL
-487 IEDPSGNT
+487 ITDKSGNEILLDT
-495 YHMDGQGN
+495 KGSN
-503 IKVSAPKNISFTAG
+503 ITITAPETMTLNAKNLNINVSQNMTTNVGMNASENIS
-517 QNINISAG
+517 
-525 QNITTTAGMNISAS
+525 MN
-539 AGMNYTQ
+539 
-546 IVGVN
+546 
-551 FVSTVAGNVNH
+551 
-562 FISGTLTELIEGD
+562 
-575 VHNEVMKGKTTVNN
+575 KTTSIGLVNLLN
-589 DGGIEYFSETI
+589 VGADFMTNVVGKLSYFIKGDMETYGEKDRKITSLKGIETISEGQQEYH
-600 ISRSAEKEIQNNSG
+600 SEKEMRNNSG

>member
-36 NSYEVILEQKTNT
+36 NSYEVILEQKTNA

-182 QRLATRYGEY
+182 QRLAMRYGEY

-222 FELGLR
+222 FELGLK
-228 AQVFSGFAY
+228 AQGFSGLTY

-260 LQAVAVQASKQLFGN
+260 LQAVAIQASKQLFGN

-363 YQNSGAFPKSHEQ
+363 YQDSGAFPKSQEQ
-376 MGRVVENADPLGL
+376 MGRVVENADPLEL
-389 GRVRVQMMWQEAGS
+389 GRVRVQMVWQEAGS

-473 GTKIILN
+473 GHKLVFTE
-480 DSEGSIL
+480 DESIL
-487 IEDPSGNT
+487 ITDKSGNEILLDT
-495 YHMDGQGN
+495 KGSN
-503 IKVSAPKNISFTAG
+503 ITITAPETMTLNAKNL
-517 QNINISAG
+517 NINVSQNMTTNVGNNMITNVTNDTTISIGGNHQIDIEKDHQFSSKNYAQKVEGDKIIDIFGKLDETTSETLHNAKDGNVTIKSAG
-525 QNITTTAGMNISAS
+525 I
-539 AGMNYTQ
+539 
-546 IVGVN
+546 
-551 FVSTVAGNVNH
+551 
-562 FISGTLTELIEGD
+562 
-575 VHNEVMKGKTTVNN
+575 
-589 DGGIEYFSETI
+589 
-600 ISRSAEKEIQNNSG
+600 
-614 EKSKLF
+614 SKLLGEIDAKVNKS

>member
-36 NSYEVILEQKTNT
+36 NSYEVILEQKTNA

-96 GIVTGLKNQKE
+96 GIVTGLKNRKE

-228 AQVFSGFAY
+228 AQGFSGLAY

-297 KENRESLI
+297 KENRECLI

-363 YQNSGAFPKSHEQ
+363 YQDSGAFPKSHEQ

-473 GTKIILN
+473 GHKLVFTE
-480 DSEGSIL
+480 DESIL
-487 IEDPSGNT
+487 ITDKSGNEILLDT
-495 YHMDGQGN
+495 KGSN
-503 IKVSAPKNISFTAG
+503 ITITAPETMTLNAKNL
-517 QNINISAG
+517 NINVSQNMTTNVGNNMITNVTNDTTISIGGNHQIDIEKDHQFSSKNYAQKVEGDKIIDIFGKLDETTSETLHNAKDGNVTIKSAG
-525 QNITTTAGMNISAS
+525 I
-539 AGMNYTQ
+539 
-546 IVGVN
+546 
-551 FVSTVAGNVNH
+551 
-562 FISGTLTELIEGD
+562 
-575 VHNEVMKGKTTVNN
+575 
-589 DGGIEYFSETI
+589 
-600 ISRSAEKEIQNNSG
+600 
-614 EKSKLF
+614 SKLLGEIDAKVNKS

>member
-36 NSYEVILEQKTNT
+36 NSYEVILEQKTNA

-77 GKKISLSYWQYGS
+77 GKKINLSYWQYGS

-96 GIVTGLKNQKE
+96 GIVTGLKNRKE

-222 FELGLR
+222 FELGLK
-228 AQVFSGFAY
+228 AQGFSGFAY

-252 QTEWKENA
+252 QIEWKENA

-363 YQNSGAFPKSHEQ
+363 YQDSGAFPKSHEQ

-389 GRVRVQMMWQEAGS
+389 GRVRVQMVWQEAGS

-446 IGTQYNGKEKSGYAD
+446 IGTQYNGKEKSGYAN

-473 GTKIILN
+473 GHKLVFTE
-480 DSEGSIL
+480 DESIL
-487 IEDPSGNT
+487 ITDKSGNEILLDT
-495 YHMDGQGN
+495 KGSN
-503 IKVSAPKNISFTAG
+503 ITITAPETMTLNAKNLNINVSQNMTTNVGMNASENIS
-517 QNINISAG
+517 
-525 QNITTTAGMNISAS
+525 MN
-539 AGMNYTQ
+539 
-546 IVGVN
+546 
-551 FVSTVAGNVNH
+551 
-562 FISGTLTELIEGD
+562 
-575 VHNEVMKGKTTVNN
+575 KTTSIGLVNLLN
-589 DGGIEYFSETI
+589 VGADFMTNVVGKLSYFIKGDMETYGEKDRKITSLKGIETISEGQQEYH
-600 ISRSAEKEIQNNSG
+600 SEKEMRNNSG

>member
-22 YCLLSLDGEPFLSR
+22 YCLLSLDSEPFLSR
-36 NSYEVILEQKTNT
+36 NSYEVILEQKTNA

-96 GIVTGLKNQKE
+96 GIVTGLKNRKE

-203 NKAEPVLE
+203 NKAEPILE

-228 AQVFSGFAY
+228 AQGFSGLAY

-363 YQNSGAFPKSHEQ
+363 YQDSGAFPKSHEQ

-473 GTKIILN
+473 GHKLVFTE
-480 DSEGSIL
+480 DESIL
-487 IEDPSGNT
+487 ITDKSGNEILLDT
-495 YHMDGQGN
+495 KGSN
-503 IKVSAPKNISFTAG
+503 ITITAPETMTLNAKNL
-517 QNINISAG
+517 NINVSQNMTTNVGNNMITNVTNDTTISIG
-525 QNITTTAGMNISAS
+525 GNHQIDIEKDHQFSS
-539 AGMNYTQ
+539 KNYTQ
-546 IVGVN
+546 KVEGDKIIDIFGKLDETTSETLHN
-551 FVSTVAGNVNH
+551 AKDGNVT
-562 FISGTLTELIEGD
+562 IKSA
-575 VHNEVMKGKTTVNN
+575 
-589 DGGIEYFSETI
+589 GI
-600 ISRSAEKEIQNNSG
+600 
-614 EKSKLF
+614 SKLLGEIDAKVNKS

>member
-36 NSYEVILEQKTNT
+36 NSYEVILEQKTNA

-96 GIVTGLKNQKE
+96 GIVTGLKNRKE

-222 FELGLR
+222 FELGLK
-228 AQVFSGFAY
+228 AQGFSGLAY

-343 YNGDEYYNE
+343 YNGDEYYNK

-363 YQNSGAFPKSHEQ
+363 YQDSGAFPKSQEQ

-461 KENNIKAVHTRS
+461 KENSIKAVHTRS
-473 GTKIILN
+473 GHKLVFTE
-480 DSEGSIL
+480 DESIL
-487 IEDPSGNT
+487 ITDKSGNEILLDT
-495 YHMDGQGN
+495 KGSN
-503 IKVSAPKNISFTAG
+503 ITITAPETMTLNAKNLNINVSQNMTTNVGMNASENIS
-517 QNINISAG
+517 
-525 QNITTTAGMNISAS
+525 MN
-539 AGMNYTQ
+539 
-546 IVGVN
+546 
-551 FVSTVAGNVNH
+551 
-562 FISGTLTELIEGD
+562 
-575 VHNEVMKGKTTVNN
+575 KTTSIGLVNLLN
-589 DGGIEYFSETI
+589 VGADFMTNVVGKLSYFIKGDMETYGEKDRKITSLKGIETISEGQQEYH
-600 ISRSAEKEIQNNSG
+600 SEKEMRNNSG

>member
-36 NSYEVILEQKTNT
+36 NSYEVILEQKTNA

-96 GIVTGLKNQKE
+96 GIVTGLKNRKE

-171 VQSQESDFGFI
+171 VQSQESDFNFI

-228 AQVFSGFAY
+228 AQGFSGFAY

-275 APKSVFS
+275 VPKSVFS

-343 YNGDEYYNE
+343 YNGDEYYNK

-363 YQNSGAFPKSHEQ
+363 YQDSGAFPKSQEQ

-461 KENNIKAVHTRS
+461 KENSIKAVHTRS

-517 QNINISAG
+517 QNINISAR

-539 AGMNYTQ
+539 AGMSYNVFAGGAISQNAVMNYTLTAANITEIAQ
-546 IVGVN
+546 ETFDTFSNEYTG
-551 FVSTVAGNVNH
+551 
-562 FISGTLTELIEGD
+562 ISGKVAMNSEENNIAINTPKHIQLKS
-575 VHNEVMKGKTTVNN
+575 NEKT
-589 DGGIEYFSETI
+589 I
-600 ISRSAEKEIQNNSG
+600 NS
-614 EKSKLF
+614 